1 MAVIIVGIADMQAS
15 KDPDATLV
23 TFALGS
29 CVGIAMFD
37 PESSA
42 GGLVHVLLPDSSLD
56 SEKAAKNPAMFADT
70 GIPALVSRCVRMGI
84 PKTRLRI
91 WLAGGAAMMDDR
103 EVFKIG
109 KRNQMAV
116 RKALWKAGLMIYSE
130 DMGGMVPRTVR
141 LELRTGTFWVNSAG
155 KNMELKPRHVVG
167 QGA

>member
-1 MAVIIVGIADMQAS
+1 MAVIIVGIADLQAS
-15 KDPDATLV
+15 ADPDATLV

-37 PESSA
+37 PSSLA
-42 GGLVHVLLPDSSLD
+42 GGLLHVLLPDSQLD
-56 SEKAAKNPAMFADT
+56 VAKAAKHPAMFADT
-70 GIPALVSRCVRMGI
+70 GIPALVSQCVRMGI

-91 WLAGGAAMMDDR
+91 WLAGGASMMDER

-116 RKALWKAGLMIYSE
+116 RKALWKAGLMVYSE
-130 DMGGMVPRTVR
+130 DLGGMAPRTVR
-141 LELRTGTFWVNSAG
+141 LVLRTGTFWVNSAG
-155 KNMELKPRHVVG
+155 KNQELKPRLFVG